1 MVKLILWEMD
11 RSFSPSEQEE
21 RMKLTMTLCEMVKK
35 SMDDGKMKMWG
46 INPGGNH
53 GFAITDEDDKAI
65 LARNAQYIPHVKF
78 RVEPMLSIDEVIAAM
93 KSVQEQAK

>member
-11 RSFSPSEQEE
+11 HSFFPPEPEE

-46 INPGGNH
+46 MNPGGN
-53 GFAITDEDDKAI
+53 TV
-65 LARNAQYIPHVKF
+65 L
-78 RVEPMLSIDEVIAAM
+78 LSLM
-93 KSVQEQAK
+93 KTRRSSLQGMHSIFLTSSSRLSQCSP